1 VLEAKLAIAKWLGY
15 PLGRLCLEQITAIDR
30 VLAQGLDK
38 KSVMAQ
44 IKELFKI
51 KLVPGEK

>member
-1 VLEAKLAIAKWLGY
+1 
-15 PLGRLCLEQITAIDR
+15 LCLEQITAIDR

-51 KLVPGEK
+51 KLIPGEK